1 MTVAELVLHEHAGS
15 ATRADIIAV
24 VKGRDVE
31 FVDTRTRR
39 DELL

>member
-1 MTVAELVLHEHAGS
+1 MTAAKLVLHEHAGS
-15 ATRADIIAV
+15 TTRADIIAV

-31 FVDTRTRR
+31 LVDTQTKL